1 MLSFFLCLWCCLHLT
16 LLLKIRIFFFRSVLS
31 CLILSMK
38 SNKICNFFCWL
49 NRDGQNTYLYIVLLL
64 CMCGDILDHLRILQ
78 TIMQRD
84 VSGMEEKSLNLSC
97 LGKSGTKLTTNG
109 QTKQRFFKIKWKE
122 TKNEIKT
129 NSQKVFRVK
138 YFIRT
143 FGIDERRWTIF
154 NSQICNR
161 SMTMANKFFFSFDTF
176 TRIWELRLNY
186 RTVQHLITWR
196 MCTQQYFM
204 DAIAYNG
211 LVLIQHQILRISLE
225 LQTKLSRWLSNL
237 PRCTLLKDS

>member
-1 MLSFFLCLWCCLHLT
+1 MRIFIFYSSFVFYFLISNNFSFFIPHLFHHFGT
-16 LLLKIRIFFFRSVLS
+16 HFAQFFFVFVMLFTFNSPFKNTNFFFRSVLS

-186 RTVQHLITWR
+186 RTVQHLIT
-196 MCTQQYFM
+196 
-204 DAIAYNG
+204 
-211 LVLIQHQILRISLE
+211 
-225 LQTKLSRWLSNL
+225 
-237 PRCTLLKDS
+237 